1 MPNAPASRPGR
12 SGNDAGL
19 DIEMT
24 KQQKRDRAY
33 YEERLI
39 RDHPAIYAELING
52 KYQTVTEAAIA
63 ARLKKPRT
71 RLLELKNA
79 WSKSTHSEQTDF
91 LAWLTTIGAL
101 ASGTPGAGTLPAT
114 ISSGRYLLPATMGRI
129 TQIKT
134 KRGMTTGDI
143 MGEMGFSKLDA
154 SLGNALLNG
163 HGLRLKVIEALEK
176 WLTANAS
183 V

>member
-1 MPNAPASRPGR
+1 MAK
-12 SGNDAGL
+12 
-19 DIEMT
+19 
-24 KQQKRDRAY
+24 KQVRNSAY

-39 RDHPAIYAELING
+39 RDHPEIYADLVGG
-52 KYQTVTEAAIA
+52 KYQTITEAAMVA
-63 ARLKKPRT
+63 GLKKPRT
-71 RLLELKNA
+71 RLHELKNA
-79 WSKSTHSEQTDF
+79 WTKASNLEQEEF

-101 ASGTPGAGTLPAT
+101 PPVSSNVGARPAS
-114 ISSGRYLLPATMGRI
+114 ISSGRYLLPATVARI
-129 TQIKT
+129 NHIKT
-134 KRGMTTGDI
+134 KRGMTTGDT

>member
-1 MPNAPASRPGR
+1 MV
-12 SGNDAGL
+12 
-19 DIEMT
+19 
-24 KQQKRDRAY
+24 KQKRDRAY

-39 RDHPAIYAELING
+39 RDYPVIYADLING

-63 ARLKKPRT
+63 AGLKTPRT
-71 RLLELKNA
+71 RLHELKNA
-79 WSKSTHSEQTDF
+79 WSKSGNSERRDF
-91 LAWLTTIGAL
+91 LAWLAAMGAL
-101 ASGTPGAGTLPAT
+101 PTGTPQTSIT
-114 ISSGRYLLPATMGRI
+114 TGRYLLPATAARI
-129 TQIKT
+129 NQIKT

-176 WLTANAS
+176 WLIANALI
-183 V
+183 